1 MGIIMQERTLREV
14 TSSAGRTQFAGSLRR
29 MIGGIVDELRF
40 VAGGVPESAWS
51 KEDQKKMAEGKLP
64 KGHPEHPNV

>member
-1 MGIIMQERTLREV
+1 MGAIMKERTLSEV
-14 TSSAGRTQFAGSLRR
+14 TSSARRTQIPGSLRSR
-29 MIGGIVDELRF
+29 IRSIVGELRF

-51 KEDQKKMAEGKLP
+51 KEDRKRMAKGELP

>member
-1 MGIIMQERTLREV
+1 MTERTV
-14 TSSAGRTQFAGSLRR
+14 SKVPSSARETQVAGSFRSKVR
-29 MIGGIVDELRF
+29 SIFDELRV

-51 KEDQKKMAEGKLP
+51 KEDRERMAKGELP